1 MRVLLVLAGKEL
13 RDGLR
18 NRWVAATIVLLAALA
33 ASLAFLGA
41 APAGT
46 VKASTLTVTVV
57 SLSSLTVYLVP
68 LIALLL
74 SYDALVGEAEQGTL
88 LLLLTY
94 PVARWQVIAGKALG
108 HGAIL
113 AIAILVGYGGVA
125 AVIVGLEGIDH
136 DGLVAFAL
144 MMATSL
150 MLGLVFIAFGY
161 LASAVSR
168 ERATAAGLAV
178 GLWLLLVGVYDLVLV
193 GLLVL
198 DDSQAIGGTLFSAL
212 MLLNPADAYRI
223 LNLTGSQA
231 VGTAAGMA
239 DLSAAARPA
248 MAITVAALCGWLML
262 AMAATMMIFRRRE
275 L

>member
-1 MRVLLVLAGKEL
+1 MRILLILAGKEL

-46 VKASTLTVTVV
+46 VKASTLTVTLV

-94 PVARWQVIAGKALG
+94 PVARWQVIVGKALG

-125 AVIVGLEGIDH
+125 AAITAIEGVDREGLI
-136 DGLVAFAL
+136 AFAV
-144 MMATSL
+144 MMASSL
-150 MLGLVFIAFGY
+150 VLGMVFIAFGY

-168 ERATAAGLAV
+168 ERATAAGIAV
-178 GLWLLLVGVYDLVLV
+178 GLWLLLVVVYDLVLV

-198 DDSQAIGGTLFSAL
+198 DDAQAIGGTLFSAL

-231 VGTAAGMA
+231 VSAVAGMA
-239 DLSAAARPA
+239 DLGAAARPA
-248 MAITVAALCGWLML
+248 LATTVAALFGWLLL
-262 AMAATMMIFRRRE
+262 AIAATVMVFRKRE

>member
-1 MRVLLVLAGKEL
+1 MKVLLVLAGKEL

-18 NRWVAATIVLLAALA
+18 NRWVAAAILLLAALA
-33 ASLAFLGA
+33 ASLAFLGS

-68 LIALLL
+68 LIALML

-125 AVIVGLEGIDH
+125 AAITALDGVDAE
-136 DGLVAFAL
+136 GLVAFAV
-144 MMATSL
+144 MMASSL
-150 MLGLVFIAFGY
+150 ALGLVFIGLGY
-161 LASAVSR
+161 LASALSR

-178 GLWLLLVGVYDLVLV
+178 GLWLLLVVVYDLALV

-198 DDSQAIGGTLFSAL
+198 DARQAIGGTLFSAL

-231 VGTAAGMA
+231 VGMAAGMV
-239 DLSAAARPA
+239 DLETAVRPA
-248 MAITVAALCGWLML
+248 TAATLAALAAWLVL
-262 AMAATMMIFRRRE
+262 PLVTAMAIFRRRE

>member
-1 MRVLLVLAGKEL
+1 MRVVLVLAGKEL

-125 AVIVGLEGIDH
+125 AAIVGLEGVDR

-144 MMATSL
+144 MMASSL
-150 MLGLVFIAFGY
+150 VLGLVFIGFGY

-178 GLWLLLVGVYDLVLV
+178 GLWLLLVVVYDLVLV

-231 VGTAAGMA
+231 VGAVAGMA
-239 DLSAAARPA
+239 DLSAAARPSI
-248 MAITVAALCGWLML
+248 AISVAALCGWLAL
-262 AMAATMMIFRRRE
+262 AMAATMMIFRKRE